1 MSFPLWEAATAAG
14 ASLDELEKL
23 EDGGYPVW
31 FQAKLIAWH
40 QLHRIVEQNKQDA
53 VSRVMER
60 RAKQQ
65 QRKK

>member
-23 EDGGYPVW
+23 EGGGYPVR
-31 FQAKLIAWH
+31 FQAKLVAWH
-40 QLHRIVEQNKQDA
+40 WLHQLVEQNKQDA
-53 VSRVMER
+53 VNRVMER

-65 QRKK
+65 RKN

>member
-23 EDGGYPVW
+23 ESGGYATW
-31 FQAKLIAWH
+31 FQAKLVAWH
-40 QLHRIVEQNKQDA
+40 QLHQIVEQNKQDA

-60 RAKQQ
+60 RAR